1 MKDGVKPY
9 AINVPRPIPIHQ
21 QQQVK
26 EEIEKMIDLG
36 VIQEAI
42 GPTEWCSLMVIAMK
56 GNGKIRICTDMTI
69 LNLAVKREVHPMAT
83 VEGSLSRIK
92 GTIFSKLDANS
103 GFWQIPLDEESWEV
117 TTFLTPWGR
126 YFYKK
131 LPFGL
136 TSAPEIFCKEITKI
150 IGDCKGIIVHVDDIL
165 VMGDSQEE
173 HDENLKSVLNRIE
186 QAGMTLN
193 KNKCVIGVEE
203 VEFLGFKVGKD
214 GIKAGP
220 KIQGIVDFPLP
231 KDVKAV
237 RSFLGMVNQY
247 SRFNSKISS
256 TSAALRDLLKKDIP
270 WIWDKA
276 QEESFDKLKNDLK
289 ETVTLAYFD
298 INKNTILTTD
308 ASDYGAGAVLS
319 QEDKDG
325 TRRMIGAASR
335 SFTETE
341 KRYATIE
348 KEALAVVWGL
358 EKFHYYI
365 CGAPILVETDHKPL
379 ISLLGNKE
387 IEKVPI
393 RIQRYRIRLMK
404 YAVEMKHIS

>member
-1 MKDGVKPY
+1 M
-9 AINVPRPIPIHQ
+9 
-21 QQQVK
+21 
-26 EEIEKMIDLG
+26 L
-36 VIQEAI
+36 
-42 GPTEWCSLMVIAMK
+42 
-56 GNGKIRICTDMTI
+56 
-69 LNLAVKREVHPMAT
+69 
-83 VEGSLSRIK
+83 
-92 GTIFSKLDANS
+92 
-103 GFWQIPLDEESWEV
+103 
-117 TTFLTPWGR
+117 
-126 YFYKK
+126 
-131 LPFGL
+131 
-136 TSAPEIFCKEITKI
+136 CKEINKI
-150 IGDCKGIIVHVDDIL
+150 IGDCKGIIVHLDDIL

-173 HDENLKSVLNRIE
+173 HNENLKSVLNRIE

-203 VEFLGFKVGKD
+203 VEFGFKVGKD

-220 KIQGIVDFPLP
+220 KIQGIVDVPLP

-256 TSAALRDLLKKDIP
+256 TSAALRDLLKKYIP

-289 ETVTLAYFD
+289 ETVTLTNFD
-298 INKNTILTTD
+298 INKNTILITD
-308 ASDYGAGAVLS
+308 ASDYGAGAILH
-319 QEDKDG
+319 QEDTDG
-325 TRRMIGAASR
+325 TRRMVGAPSR

-348 KEALAVVWGL
+348 KEALAVLWSL

-379 ISLLGNKE
+379 VSLPGNK
-387 IEKVPI
+387 
-393 RIQRYRIRLMK
+393 
-404 YAVEMKHIS
+404 